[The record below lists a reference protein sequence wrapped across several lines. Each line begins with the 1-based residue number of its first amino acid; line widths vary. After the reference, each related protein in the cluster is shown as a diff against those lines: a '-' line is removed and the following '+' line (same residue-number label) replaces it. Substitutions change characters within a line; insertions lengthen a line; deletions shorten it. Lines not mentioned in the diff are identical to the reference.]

1 MIWIVYNLL
10 FPFVLLLMLPY
21 YLMRMVRRGGY
32 RNGFAQR
39 LGLYE
44 PALRARLDERSRVWI
59 HAVSVGETF
68 VAIKFMEIWRR
79 QQPDIAFVMTVNTS
93 TAHVMA
99 AKTLHPDD
107 VLVYFPVDFP
117 LVIRRVL
124 RTFRPRMLVLTECEF
139 WPNLMRLAK
148 RQGIP
153 MLLVNGRLS
162 DHSFKG
168 YRRFRWLFAPVMRLL
183 DGVCVQGRQD
193 AERYIAVGADASRVT
208 VTGSA
213 KYDVAL
219 NDPGRPEKA
228 REWLAA
234 AGIAEDDLVLL
245 GGSTWAGEEDILL
258 DILMTFKP
266 LYPSLR
272 LVLVPRHAE
281 RRDEVLAA
289 IRRRGLTF
297 VQRSRGGRADA
308 GQRPDVL
315 LADTTGELK
324 HLYSGATIVF
334 VGKSLTQHGGQNIIE
349 PAVCGKPIVV
359 GPHME
364 NFSDILRDFTAA
376 QALVQVADA
385 AELGRRI
392 GEWLG
397 DATLRR
403 GYGERASAWV
413 ERNRGALA
421 LTVTRAMAL
430 VAPLRAPRE

>member
-1 MIWIVYNLL
+1 MIWIVYNLV
-10 FPFVLLLMLPY
+10 FPFVLLLTLPY
-21 YLMRMVRRGGY
+21 YLMRMYRRGGY
-32 RNGFAQR
+32 RKGFAQR
-39 LGLYE
+39 LGIYE
-44 PALRARLDERSRVWI
+44 AALRTRLGERPRVWI

-68 VAIKFMEIWRR
+68 VAVKFMETWRR
-79 QQPDIAFVMTVNTS
+79 QQPDVAFVMTVNTS
-93 TAHVMA
+93 TAHTMA
-99 AKTLHPDD
+99 EKSIHPND

-139 WPNLMRLAK
+139 WPNLMRMAK

-153 MLLVNGRLS
+153 VLLVNGRMS
-162 DHSFKG
+162 DKSFRG

-193 AERYIAVGADASRVT
+193 AERFVDVGAVAARVT

-219 NDPGRPEKA
+219 NDPGQPEKA
-228 REWLAA
+228 REWLDE
-234 AGIAEDDLVLL
+234 AGMVEGDLILL
-245 GGSTWAGEEDILL
+245 GGSTWAGEEDVLL
-258 DILMTFKP
+258 DVLMKFKP
-266 LYPSLR
+266 THPSLR

-281 RRDEVLAA
+281 RRDEVVAA
-289 IRRRGLTF
+289 IQQRGLTF
-297 VQRSRGGRADA
+297 VKRSQGGRAGA
-308 GQRPDVL
+308 GMRPDVL

-324 HLYSGATIVF
+324 HFYSGATVIF

-359 GPHME
+359 GPNME
-364 NFSDILRDFTAA
+364 NFPDIIRDFVAA

-392 GEWLG
+392 GELLG
-397 DATLRR
+397 DEALRR
-403 GYGERASAWV
+403 SYGEHAAAWV
-413 ERNRGALA
+413 EKNRGALSV
-421 LTVTRAMAL
+421 TVTHALAL
-430 VAPLRAPRE
+430 VAPSRSPRE